1 MTHEKR
7 QQRRERQ
14 RQNNEAPMRKEA
26 MKVNAKR
33 SREVQKAT
41 LNQESIAM
49 ENPMYIPEVHGN
61 MPSTSDWGI
70 SESNARQT
78 YTPPA
83 DEDMEEDECGDILP
97 GHMAHRQSVPS
108 GQRHALLNHRNRLFE
123 RCISGKMRVANDENE
138 CMDKE
143 HKDDHTPLPQSAETK
158 NGKKNEALLTG
169 FIHLIPHYFHLNH
182 VHYLI
187 YRKIGPSIPPAS
199 TTSVQQVLDGTGN
212 IQLF

>member
-1 MTHEKR
+1 
-7 QQRRERQ
+7 
-14 RQNNEAPMRKEA
+14 MRKEA

-33 SREVQKAT
+33 SREVHKAT

-83 DEDMEEDECGDILP
+83 DEDMEEDECEDILP
-97 GHMAHRQSVPS
+97 GHMAHRHSVSS
-108 GQRHALLNHRNRLFE
+108 GQRHALLNHRNKLFE
-123 RCISGKMRVANDENE
+123 RCICGKMRVANDEDE

-143 HKDDHTPLPQSAETK
+143 HKDDNTPLPQSAETK
-158 NGKKNEALLTG
+158 NAKK
-169 FIHLIPHYFHLNH
+169 
-182 VHYLI
+182 
-187 YRKIGPSIPPAS
+187 
-199 TTSVQQVLDGTGN
+199 
-212 IQLF
+212 